1 MVMVLRLI
9 DPARADFAQQLAA
22 KVGQAPDF
30 YRDAPVLLDLET
42 LARWPAPPSIDFA
55 ALSAAIA
62 AAGLVCVGVQN
73 GTPHLTEAARRAG
86 LAAFPTARTA
96 GRPNAAHEPEPDG
109 ERPAPPARASAP
121 APQPAPSQPAPPPT
135 APAAAP
141 QRVVAKA
148 RTRVV
153 TEPIRSGQQV
163 YARDGDLIVL
173 GAVNAGGEILA
184 DGNIHVYGAL
194 RGKAIAGAAG
204 DKDARLFCQRFDP
217 ELVSIAG
224 LFRVADQLESD
235 LIGQRVGVR
244 IADDALVFDRLS

>member
-1 MVMVLRLI
+1 
-9 DPARADFAQQLAA
+9 
-22 KVGQAPDF
+22 
-30 YRDAPVLLDLET
+30 
-42 LARWPAPPSIDFA
+42 
-55 ALSAAIA
+55 
-62 AAGLVCVGVQN
+62 
-73 GTPHLTEAARRAG
+73 
-86 LAAFPTARTA
+86 
-96 GRPNAAHEPEPDG
+96 
-109 ERPAPPARASAP
+109 ERPAPPARAAAPAAQP
-121 APQPAPSQPAPPPT
+121 APQQPAPPPP
-135 APAAAP
+135 APAAP

-163 YARDGDLIVL
+163 YARDGDPIVL

-244 IADDALVFDRLS
+244 IADDALVFDR